1 MHDRLSLSGQ
11 VWAIPAMICMT
22 CDVRPGPPLGSLARR
37 DSTHKSIRFMTGL
50 SQLIEALLK
59 LAQLYH
65 SETGWP
71 LPHCGHNECLLSSLI
86 SGLPHGDPLVSQGDR
101 HVFFIFLFVCFTR
114 YLVFRIAVLPHRPG
128 VVYYHLLL
136 RRETR
141 IPGVAPFSFRI
152 GIWDLFVHRGQKSY
166 TPTAFG
172 KLWTTPGV
180 RCMKHASS

>member
-1 MHDRLSLSGQ
+1 MPHIALSILLVYGLEASVPVLQ
-11 VWAIPAMICMT
+11 VIVLHRHYTTPEWTAETASSPCNPPATSFFC
-22 CDVRPGPPLGSLARR
+22 
-37 DSTHKSIRFMTGL
+37 FF
-50 SQLIEALLK
+50 LI
-59 LAQLYH
+59 
-65 SETGWP
+65 
-71 LPHCGHNECLLSSLI
+71 
-86 SGLPHGDPLVSQGDR
+86 
-101 HVFFIFLFVCFTR
+101 VCFTS
-114 YLVFRIAVLPHRPG
+114 YFVFSIAVLPHSPG

-141 IPGVAPFSFRI
+141 IPGVTPFSFRI

>member
-1 MHDRLSLSGQ
+1 MSILTESL
-11 VWAIPAMICMT
+11 
-22 CDVRPGPPLGSLARR
+22 R
-37 DSTHKSIRFMTGL
+37 KE
-50 SQLIEALLK
+50 LI
-59 LAQLYH
+59 
-65 SETGWP
+65 TITWT
-71 LPHCGHNECLLSSLI
+71 LSSLFVCNRSHLTSDNLVLSGIGQAGHSHI
-86 SGLPHGDPLVSQGDR
+86 S
-101 HVFFIFLFVCFTR
+101 VFFFFFFFFLFVCFTR

>member
-1 MHDRLSLSGQ
+1 MSSHTLAPTTICDLSHGLC
-11 VWAIPAMICMT
+11 W
-22 CDVRPGPPLGSLARR
+22 RPLTDLGHISSVTYVCHPLWFA
-37 DSTHKSIRFMTGL
+37 
-50 SQLIEALLK
+50 
-59 LAQLYH
+59 
-65 SETGWP
+65 
-71 LPHCGHNECLLSSLI
+71 CGHRKGILTSPLKSNTYTETLGEADHSVLGGRVGSHERRRGDACHEKGNTQCKTGGPFFFLI
-86 SGLPHGDPLVSQGDR
+86 
-101 HVFFIFLFVCFTR
+101 VCFTR

-141 IPGVAPFSFRI
+141 IPRVAPFSFRI